1 MIYKSKQT
9 EKFTVLPNV
18 IFEELNDGLAIGILA
33 YLLSK
38 PSDWVTYKNQI
49 HDHFSEG
56 RDRINKSFKLLQDKG
71 FIVGIKKVDSTGK
84 FTGYEWIVYNE
95 PIINSDENRNTENRL
110 TENRNTETC
119 QLLNKDYTKE
129 RNNKDII
136 LPKNKFSEDV
146 YKVFEHTV
154 LLFKEAYRPV
164 TESQKN
170 NWLDCIEK
178 LNRIDGLD
186 FREIYKIAKWGLQDD
201 FWGKN
206 FYTILKLR
214 KKNREGIEYWKVFSQ
229 LNKTPKKSNVLFVTP
244 EGVEITDPHVLYT
257 YQQTG
262 KV

>member
-71 FIVGIKKVDSTGK
+71 FIVGVKKVDSTGK

-95 PIINSDENRNTENRL
+95 PVINSDKNHNTENRL

-119 QLLNKDYTKE
+119 QLLNKENTKE
-129 RNNKDII
+129 RN
-136 LPKNKFSEDV
+136 
-146 YKVFEHTV
+146 T
-154 LLFKEAYRPV
+154 
-164 TESQKN
+164 KN
-170 NWLDCIEK
+170 NIE
-178 LNRIDGLD
+178 
-186 FREIYKIAKWGLQDD
+186 E
-201 FWGKN
+201 
-206 FYTILKLR
+206 R
-214 KKNREGIEYWKVFSQ
+214 KKNFAHSLKPFLEEYGKNT
-229 LNKTPKKSNVLFVTP
+229 LNDFYFYWTEHGENDKKMRFEKQTSFNISLRLKNWVRNDKSKNNFKKSNVLFVTP
-244 EGVEITDPHVLYT
+244 EGIEITDPHVLYT

-262 KV
+262 KI